1 MTPDKIRKWNQLNTF
16 ATKIPNYQV
25 GIGLLI
31 NVNCVKALQP
41 LPFILSINRGSY
53 FYETAL
59 GWCAVGPIETSKSGK
74 TSLQCSL
81 MSVQQEPN
89 YEYFFGAQV
98 KFKDAGI
105 GTMLLKLYELEF
117 KEENSVII
125 PKVSEKVEE
134 LSAEAKKFLKL
145 KDAESKR

>member
-1 MTPDKIRKWNQLNTF
+1 
-16 ATKIPNYQV
+16 
-25 GIGLLI
+25 
-31 NVNCVKALQP
+31 
-41 LPFILSINRGSY
+41 
-53 FYETAL
+53 
-59 GWCAVGPIETSKSGK
+59 
-74 TSLQCSL
+74 

-134 LSAEAKKFLKL
+134 LSAEARKFLKL